1 MDNQSIYERQFDPL
15 VQAGVVLGAVL
26 LIDVIGAAV
35 GGGPVDRPN
44 LFAWQ
49 CASAFMLFFALFN
62 SIFAATTKNLSRY
75 FQRSMYAFTGLAV
88 GAGLLAWAFS
98 GIPIRE
104 AGSYTWIFIVLTI
117 GYFVF
122 MGIVMVMRQVVDFAQ
137 REEWNRPRPRNRKRK

>member
-1 MDNQSIYERQFDPL
+1 MNNQSIYERQFDPI
-15 VQAGVVLGAVL
+15 VQAAAVLGAVL
-26 LIDVIGAAV
+26 IIDLVGAAI

-62 SIFAATTKNLSRY
+62 SIFAATTKNIGRY
-75 FQRSMYAFTGLAV
+75 FQRSMYAFTAIAV
-88 GAGLLAWAFS
+88 GSGLLAWIFS
-98 GIPIRE
+98 GIPITE

-122 MGIVMVMRQVVDFAQ
+122 MGIVLVMRKVVDFAQ
-137 REEWNRPRPRNRKRK
+137 KEEWNRPRPRNRRRK